1 MCKEGT
7 GPSYYVPWDC
17 LLVELPQQCNV
28 VDGIISTRDS
38 KDDSHTLASC
48 LQSNSGTR
56 NKSPKCE
63 RGRMG
68 LVKALLAIAQE
79 AMGYRK

>member
-1 MCKEGT
+1 MRKEGT
-7 GPSYYVPWDC
+7 GPSYHIPWDC
-17 LLVELPQQCNV
+17 LLAELPQQCNV
-28 VDGIISTRDS
+28 VDGIINTQDS

-56 NKSPKCE
+56 YKSPKGE

-79 AMGYRK
+79 ARGYRK